1 MFSMDRMINPDTP
14 YIEPGDFSYFIY
26 MFLLAVAAYVIYRLR
41 FKISRNTSLALLIF
55 LIISVFQRMLINSWY
70 LINDDYSLAYSLPL
84 QICRVI
90 IWLIIIQF
98 FVRKD
103 FLNQAIFYI
112 GLFAYA
118 TFFYP
123 IGIHPVWH
131 MAGWS
136 FFLLHAANVL
146 FPLTMHFAM
155 GFVPTLKGV
164 FQAYF
169 IFAVYFLFVYFLN
182 PHVSGNYFFINN
194 RPFFHD
200 MSEALYVTV
209 NLTGTLI
216 GFMAVFFIIR
226 LIIHLRKNIIYETGD
241 K

>member
-1 MFSMDRMINPDTP
+1 MDRMINPDTP
-14 YIEPGDFSYFIY
+14 YIEPGDFSYFLY

-41 FKISRNTSLALLIF
+41 FNVSRNTSLTLLIF
-55 LIISVFQRMLINSWY
+55 LLISVFQRALINSWY
-70 LINDDYSLAYSLPL
+70 LINDDYSLSYSLPF

-103 FLNQAIFYI
+103 FLNQTIFYI

-118 TFFYP
+118 AFFYP

-131 MAGWS
+131 MAGWA
-136 FFLLHAANVL
+136 FFILHAANVL
-146 FPLTMHFAM
+146 FPLAIHFAM
-155 GFVPTLKGV
+155 GFIPSLKGV
-164 FQAYF
+164 FQAYV
-169 IFAVYFLFVYFLN
+169 IFAVYFLFVHFLN
-182 PHVSGNYFFINN
+182 PLVGGNYFFINN

-200 MSEALYVTV
+200 MNEALYVIV
-209 NLTGTLI
+209 NLAGTFI
-216 GFMAVFFIIR
+216 GFITVYFIIR
-226 LIIHLRKNIIYETGD
+226 LIIKISKKFTYETGD